1 MNKIRNSGTKVYEWI
16 FLLKNMGNKW
26 KNSEF

>member
-1 MNKIRNSGTKVYEWI
+1 MNKIRKSGRKVYEWI
-16 FLLKNMGNKW
+16 FSLKNMGNMW